1 MGRDLGRVGEWLVI
15 HLGQFRHHIESV
27 RAAIGSEE
35 QSGFT
40 DSYVGDSLWDYN
52 FDIEETIKFASML
65 LTKSPAAIRYTK
77 ECIRAVRRT

>member
-1 MGRDLGRVGEWLVI
+1 MEAAL
-15 HLGQFRHHIESV
+15 ESV

-52 FDIEETIKFASML
+52 FDIEETIKFLMGMSHAHLPSIGPHP
-65 LTKSPAAIRYTK
+65 SQRGAG
-77 ECIRAVRRT
+77 EED